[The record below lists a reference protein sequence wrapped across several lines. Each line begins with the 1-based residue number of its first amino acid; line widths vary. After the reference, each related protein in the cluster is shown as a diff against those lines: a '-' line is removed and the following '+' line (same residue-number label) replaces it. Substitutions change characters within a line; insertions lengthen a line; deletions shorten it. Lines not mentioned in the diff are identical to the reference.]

1 MLLSIF
7 SIFVTFLFIIIFS
20 KLATNINFVDVP
32 NNRKIHQGKIP
43 IVGGISIYL
52 TIMFFILFFYSF
64 SQVTNIIFFSSA
76 IILIL
81 GLVDDIYGARPI
93 LRILIQSLASLP
105 IILFGLIINDLGF
118 YNFNGEFFFF
128 SIIFTL
134 FCILILTNAYNFI
147 DGIDG
152 CCALNAIISIF
163 LLLINIFNS
172 SNNFNYDFLII
183 LLSALII
190 FFIFNIGFVKN
201 KKIFLGD
208 SGSTFLGFL
217 IAWSFIHASENNL
230 IDPVLVIWCLAL
242 PCFDLLRIIIF
253 RISDKKQIHKPDRNH
268 FHHILLRI
276 FNNNIYLTL
285 FILTIIIIFLYF
297 LGLLTINYFGSKYSL
312 LFYIISFLIFSVI
325 TNKLSKNF

>member
-1 MLLSIF
+1 MLLSII
-7 SIFVTFLFIIIFS
+7 SIFITLLFIIIFS
-20 KLATNINFVDVP
+20 KLATIINFVDIP

-52 TIMFFILFFYSF
+52 TLMFFILFFYSF
-64 SQVTNIIFFSSA
+64 SHVTKIIFFSSTVV
-76 IILIL
+76 LIL

-118 YNFNGEFFFF
+118 YNFNGEYFFFA
-128 SIIFTL
+128 ILFTV
-134 FCILILTNAYNFI
+134 FCILILTNAYNFV

-152 CCALNAIISIF
+152 CCALNAIISI
-163 LLLINIFNS
+163 LLLIINIFNS
-172 SNNFNYDFLII
+172 TNNFNYNFLII

-190 FFIFNIGFVKN
+190 FFIFNIGLVKN

-230 IDPVLVIWCLAL
+230 INPVLVIWCIAL
-242 PCFDLLRIIIF
+242 PCFDLLRIVIF
-253 RISDKKQIHKPDRNH
+253 RIRYKKPIHIPDRNH

-276 FNNNIYLTL
+276 FNNIYLTL
-285 FILTIIIIFLYF
+285 FILTIIILFLYF
-297 LGLLTINYFGSKYSL
+297 LGFLTINYFGSKYSL
-312 LFYIISFLIFSVI
+312 LIYVISFLIFSVI